1 MSFEGMAE
9 TFHER
14 HLNQS
19 KTGAGRP
26 MKQATE
32 EAAALSLARI
42 LQLRK
47 PNASFLARSGEST

>member
-1 MSFEGMAE
+1 
-9 TFHER
+9 
-14 HLNQS
+14 
-19 KTGAGRP
+19 

>member
-1 MSFEGMAE
+1 
-9 TFHER
+9 
-14 HLNQS
+14 
-19 KTGAGRP
+19 

-47 PNASFLARSGEST
+47 PNASFLARSGESA